1 MQRVL
6 VDRQVRYCYQID
18 NQYYLTVGPPLS
30 EEAAYHIVGRATRVW
45 VVILL
50 LPHADGDIEVGGQKF
65 RLDGVRRVLKDVWLY
80 EETPFETQI
89 QKRILDKL
97 HNESKGRR
105 LKWHFLTFIAEEVV
119 AFQGKERRTRR
130 CKDGDW
136 EQVDWHTNSYFNHNT
151 GATSSR
157 TIQDNASQS
166 GINRMRIPGAHSL
179 RKHVRSVVKE
189 ECKSLYELTD
199 FKDAVRCWRDMI
211 VCMFFRC

>member
-1 MQRVL
+1 M
-6 VDRQVRYCYQID
+6 
-18 NQYYLTVGPPLS
+18 
-30 EEAAYHIVGRATRVW
+30 VGRATRVW

-80 EETPFETQI
+80 EEALFETQI
-89 QKRILDKL
+89 QQRILDKL
-97 HNESKGRR
+97 NNESKGRR
-105 LKWHFLTFIAEEVV
+105 LRWHFLTFTAEGIVT
-119 AFQGKERRTRR
+119 FQGEERRTRR

-136 EQVDWHTNSYFNHNT
+136 EQAAWQTDSYSHNNS

-157 TIQDNASQS
+157 AVRENPSQS
-166 GINRMRIPGAHSL
+166 ETNRMRIPRAHTI

-199 FKDAVRCWRDMI
+199 LKDAIRCWRDMI
-211 VCMFFRC
+211 VCMFFHHYSSILVSRPCFRP